1 MDRRIDVLSLYP
13 KDMNIYGD
21 SGNVL
26 SIRRRLELFG
36 YHVQMHAYN
45 QDDEWPEHVDLV
57 LGGGGQDQG
66 QRKIIRDLFKRADA
80 IRALANDGVPML
92 MICGMYQLF
101 GDYFE
106 TIDGDRLPGIGIL
119 GLHTIGQEER
129 LIGNLVEHSEE
140 FGDIVGYE
148 NHSGKTFLHEGT
160 RPLGTVDN
168 PGTGNNGSD
177 GTEGARTNHVIGT
190 YMHGS
195 LLPKNPEITDFLIRA
210 ACQHRYGE
218 FAAQSDASALRELK
232 GLDDIASK
240 ARAVA
245 MQRPR

>member
-1 MDRRIDVLSLYP
+1 MDRNIDVLSLYP

-26 SIRRRLELFG
+26 SVRRRLELLG
-36 YHVQMHAYN
+36 YQVQVHAYN
-45 QDDEWPEHVDLV
+45 QDGDWPEHIDLI

-66 QRKIIRDLFKRADA
+66 QRKIIRDLFKRADS
-80 IRALANDGVPML
+80 IRALAHEGTPML

-106 TIDGDRLPGIGIL
+106 TLEGDRLPGIGVL

-129 LIGNLVEHSEE
+129 LIGNLVEHSQE

-160 RPLGTVDN
+160 QALGTVDAQ
-168 PGTGNNGSD
+168 GTGNNGSD
-177 GTEGARTNHVIGT
+177 GTEGARIHNVIGT

-195 LLPKNPEITDFLIRA
+195 LLPKNPAITDFLIRK
-210 ACQHRYGE
+210 ACERRYG
-218 FAAQSDASALRELK
+218 ALDPQSTVEQQQELTR
-232 GLDDIASK
+232 LNDIAER

>member
-26 SIRRRLELFG
+26 SIRRRLKLFG
-36 YHVQMHAYN
+36 YHVQLHAYN

-106 TIDGDRLPGIGIL
+106 TIEGDRLPGIGIL

-129 LIGNLVEHSEE
+129 LI
-140 FGDIVGYE
+140 
-148 NHSGKTFLHEGT
+148 
-160 RPLGTVDN
+160 
-168 PGTGNNGSD
+168 
-177 GTEGARTNHVIGT
+177 
-190 YMHGS
+190 
-195 LLPKNPEITDFLIRA
+195 
-210 ACQHRYGE
+210 
-218 FAAQSDASALRELK
+218 
-232 GLDDIASK
+232 
-240 ARAVA
+240 
-245 MQRPR
+245 